1 MSVSKFLNKSNIICL
16 PNLSYSPRACFL
28 PKDCIADGS
37 VALLESKIE
46 INEKDLEIFETKE
59 FREYYHI
66 ARNYGT
72 RSLNIDSNSVY
83 YFGIRRKI

>member
-1 MSVSKFLNKSNIICL
+1 MNKKNIVCL

-28 PKDCIADGS
+28 PENCLADGS
-37 VALLESKIE
+37 VALLESKIKLK
-46 INEKDLEIFETKE
+46 EKDLEIFETEE
-59 FREYYHI
+59 FRSYYHI

-83 YFGIRRKI
+83 YFGIRREK